1 MSPSAPRGLEILP
14 ATAEAAE
21 DCAALHAGLLEP
33 AWDAASFRTLLGQ
46 PAAVALL
53 ARLGTPPEMVGFV
66 LGHVAADEAE
76 VLALGVRADRQR
88 RGIGTHLIEALARAA
103 AARQARVLYLDVD
116 AGNTAALALYR
127 RLGFAVRG
135 RRQGY
140 YLKADAPAADAVTL
154 ARALE

>member
-1 MSPSAPRGLEILP
+1 MSPSALGHLEIFA

-21 DCAALHAGLLEP
+21 DCAALHAALFEP
-33 AWDAASFRTLLGQ
+33 AWDAASFRALLGQ

-53 ARLGTPPEMVGFV
+53 ARLGKPPETVGFV
-66 LGHVAADEAE
+66 LGQVAADEAE

-88 RGIGTHLIEALARAA
+88 RGIGTHLVEALARAA
-103 AARQARVLYLDVD
+103 AQRQARVLYLDVD

-127 RLGFAVRG
+127 RLGFAERG

-140 YLKADAPAADAVTL
+140 YLKVDAAAADAVTL
-154 ARALE
+154 ARAL